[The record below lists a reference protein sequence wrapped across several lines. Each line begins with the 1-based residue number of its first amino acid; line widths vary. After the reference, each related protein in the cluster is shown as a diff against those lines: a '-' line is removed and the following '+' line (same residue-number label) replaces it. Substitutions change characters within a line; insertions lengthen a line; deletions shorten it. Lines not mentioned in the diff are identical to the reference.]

1 MSRIILRE
9 RHSKHD
15 KKPAEFYAP
24 DEAHDFHTD
33 FGTISK
39 ADLKKG
45 GVVSIGKETFT
56 IMPPSFIDTYSRLG
70 RGAQVVHPKDIGLV
84 IAETGLGKDSLVLD
98 IGAGSGFSASLFARI
113 AKEVHAYD
121 IDDRNLKK
129 SKENIKELGIKNIT
143 ITKGDVY
150 DAATIKEK
158 DIDLFFLDV
167 PEPWRALTTAKNV
180 LKSGGF
186 LVAYSPC
193 ITQTMQTIEAL
204 DSSFLHLRTVEVML
218 RDWKVQGQAVR
229 PESKDFQHTAFL
241 SFIRKV

>member
-1 MSRIILRE
+1 MARIILRE
-9 RHSKHD
+9 RHGKHD

-33 FGTISK
+33 FGTIRK
-39 ADLKKG
+39 DDLKKG
-45 GVVSIGKETFT
+45 GVVSVGKETFT
-56 IMPPSFIDTYSRLG
+56 IMSPSFMDTYSRLG
-70 RGAQVVHPKDIGLV
+70 RGAQVVQPKDIGLV

-98 IGAGSGFSASLFARI
+98 IGAGSGFSASLFARV
-113 AKEVHAYD
+113 AKEVHTYD
-121 IDDRNLKK
+121 VDEKSLKK
-129 SKENIKELGIKNIT
+129 TKENVEELGIKNII

-167 PEPWRALTTAKNV
+167 PEPWRALETAKKV
-180 LKSGGF
+180 LKSGAF

-193 ITQTMQTIEAL
+193 ITQTMQTVEAL
-204 DSSFLHLRTVEVML
+204 DGFLHLKTVEVML